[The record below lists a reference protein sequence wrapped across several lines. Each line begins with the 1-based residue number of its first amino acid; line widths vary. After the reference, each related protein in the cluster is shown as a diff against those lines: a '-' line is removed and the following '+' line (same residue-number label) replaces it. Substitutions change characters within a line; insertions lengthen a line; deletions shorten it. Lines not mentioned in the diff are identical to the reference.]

1 MDNLISG
8 VLANYVPIIIIISFI
23 VGIFVI
29 GIAGIIRNSGKNDD
43 IARSNLII
51 QTVMVGMI
59 MLFLSGC
66 FVFAFHKVYVS
77 RYYADV
83 QTNLSSKLSQNG
95 DPGST
100 DLLQTQ
106 IQQAGTD
113 TPSAKCILIVI
124 DTVDCVKKTINDV
137 IGSLVSV
144 IVRALGGFVDTIVKY
159 LNTSFPF
166 LFNLPADLFNSS
178 PNLPA
183 DKLQNIANFDSL
195 IKFSEIVGLAWV
207 YLLMVTHYFKSIIFS
222 LDSDYSNDFVGD
234 IGKMILGF
242 AGVFLARYMA
252 EAVILTAQSFASFL
266 FNTQLANGLVTT
278 LEALINNT
286 LWVSFGSFG
295 LALVILAIFVLVYVI
310 LFGFIV
316 FKNAKRYFTLLIM
329 ILLAPI
335 FTPMLFFDLTRSMG
349 TIFWTKFFTTS
360 FGLMFDLLIL
370 SMIFLFL
377 GSGGFSLGNL
387 LLILV
392 GMAIVADSN
401 NLLQQIANASEVA
414 GFRSVVRTGIKSG
427 SNLYYKIR
435 RLKD

>member
-1 MDNLISG
+1 
-8 VLANYVPIIIIISFI
+8 
-23 VGIFVI
+23 
-29 GIAGIIRNSGKNDD
+29 
-43 IARSNLII
+43 
-51 QTVMVGMI
+51 
-59 MLFLSGC
+59 
-66 FVFAFHKVYVS
+66 
-77 RYYADV
+77 
-83 QTNLSSKLSQNG
+83 
-95 DPGST
+95 
-100 DLLQTQ
+100 
-106 IQQAGTD
+106 
-113 TPSAKCILIVI
+113 
-124 DTVDCVKKTINDV
+124 
-137 IGSLVSV
+137 
-144 IVRALGGFVDTIVKY
+144 
-159 LNTSFPF
+159 
-166 LFNLPADLFNSS
+166 
-178 PNLPA
+178 
-183 DKLQNIANFDSL
+183 
-195 IKFSEIVGLAWV
+195 
-207 YLLMVTHYFKSIIFS
+207 
-222 LDSDYSNDFVGD
+222 
-234 IGKMILGF
+234 
-242 AGVFLARYMA
+242 MA

-335 FTPMLFFDLTRSMG
+335 FTPMLFFDLTRNMG

>member
-8 VLANYVPIIIIISFI
+8 VLANYVPIIIIISLI

-159 LNTSFPF
+159 LNISFPF
-166 LFNLPADLFNSS
+166 LFNLPADLFDSS
-178 PNLPA
+178 QNLPA
-183 DKLQNIANFDSL
+183 DKLKNIANFDSL
-195 IKFSEIVGLAWV
+195 IKFSEVVGLAWV

>member
-1 MDNLISG
+1 
-8 VLANYVPIIIIISFI
+8 
-23 VGIFVI
+23 
-29 GIAGIIRNSGKNDD
+29 
-43 IARSNLII
+43 
-51 QTVMVGMI
+51 
-59 MLFLSGC
+59 
-66 FVFAFHKVYVS
+66 
-77 RYYADV
+77 
-83 QTNLSSKLSQNG
+83 
-95 DPGST
+95 
-100 DLLQTQ
+100 
-106 IQQAGTD
+106 
-113 TPSAKCILIVI
+113 
-124 DTVDCVKKTINDV
+124 
-137 IGSLVSV
+137 
-144 IVRALGGFVDTIVKY
+144 
-159 LNTSFPF
+159 
-166 LFNLPADLFNSS
+166 
-178 PNLPA
+178 
-183 DKLQNIANFDSL
+183 
-195 IKFSEIVGLAWV
+195 
-207 YLLMVTHYFKSIIFS
+207 MVTHYFKSIIFS

>member
-95 DPGST
+95 DPGGT

-178 PNLPA
+178 PNLLA

-234 IGKMILGF
+234 IGKMILAF